1 MITDLG
7 SSLHGVSQVTHHH
20 LGLVLLLVG
29 AGQPAVSLKTH
40 DNTSRRSQFDLQ
52 KKNRV
57 CFPDDPN
64 RKGTHVSCFVG
75 KRPAGELTWIN
86 FSAT

>member
-29 AGQPAVSLKTH
+29 AGQPAESLKTH

-52 KKNRV
+52 QKNRV

-75 KRPAGELTWIN
+75 KRLAGV
-86 FSAT
+86 